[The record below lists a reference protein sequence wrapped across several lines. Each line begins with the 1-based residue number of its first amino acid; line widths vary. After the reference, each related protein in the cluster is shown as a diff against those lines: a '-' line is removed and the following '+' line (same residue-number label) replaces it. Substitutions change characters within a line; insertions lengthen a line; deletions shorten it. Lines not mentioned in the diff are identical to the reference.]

1 MRATSRAVLLSVLF
15 VVFLVAGWSVRGL
28 QARPSAHPPDS
39 KQSVTTEQ
47 ALQAFAA
54 IQPIDVH
61 VHIFKTDPAFQ
72 GMLDRLH
79 LKVMNILVVDDTQPQ
94 RKQLPAQVEVAR
106 ELVKSGQGHVA
117 WCTTFDPYKF
127 DSPTFCADAI
137 RLLNQNFAQGAIA
150 VKIWK
155 NIGMEL
161 KHDGKF
167 VFADDPRFEP
177 IYKDIAQH
185 GKTLMS
191 HQAEPDVAWGPPDPS
206 DPSWSYYQDH
216 PQWFLYKK
224 PDFPS
229 KQQILEARD
238 HVLSMNPKLR
248 MVGVHLGSMEKSLDN
263 ISRHLDRYPN
273 FAIDMAA
280 RMEYLMLTPR
290 EKVRAFLIKYQD
302 RVLYGTDLDLNPD
315 ANVQEDLKDWQSTY
329 ARDWKFL
336 ATGDTLDYEGK
347 KIRGLDLPPAVLR
360 KIFRTNAQHWIPG
373 L

>member
-1 MRATSRAVLLSVLF
+1 MKATNRAVLLSVLLA
-15 VVFLVAGWSVRGL
+15 VFLVAGWSVRRL
-28 QARPSAHPPDS
+28 HALPAAQPQS
-39 KQSVTTEQ
+39 KQTVTTEQ
-47 ALQAFAA
+47 ALSAFVA

-72 GMLDRLH
+72 AMLDRLH

-94 RKQLPAQVEVAR
+94 RKQLSAQVDVAR
-106 ELVKSGQGHVA
+106 ELVQSGQGHVA

-127 DSPTFCADAI
+127 DSPTFAADAI

-161 KHDGKF
+161 KHDGQF
-167 VFADDPRFEP
+167 VFADNPRFQP

-206 DPSWSYYQDH
+206 DPSWSYYQEN

-224 PDFPS
+224 QGFPS

-238 HVLSMNPKLR
+238 HVLAMNPKLR

-263 ISRHLDRYPN
+263 ISRHLDCYPN
-273 FAIDMAA
+273 FAIDTAA

-290 EKVRAFLIKYQD
+290 ERVRAFLIKYQD

-315 ANVQEDLKDWQSTY
+315 ANVQEDIKDWQSTY

-336 ATGDTLDYEGK
+336 ATSDTLDYEGK

>member
-1 MRATSRAVLLSVLF
+1 MRITKRASLLSIVILCC
-15 VVFLVAGWSVRGL
+15 VIVAWS
-28 QARPSAHPPDS
+28 ARRSS
-39 KQSVTTEQ
+39 SQSSEKEMTTDQ

-61 VHIFKTDPAFQ
+61 VHVFKTDSAFQ
-72 GMLDRLH
+72 SMLDRLH
-79 LKVMNILVVDDTQPQ
+79 LKVMNILVMDDTLPY
-94 RKQLPAQVEVAR
+94 RKQLSAQVDVAR
-106 ELVKSGQGHVA
+106 ELVRAGQGHIA

-127 DSPTFCADAI
+127 GSPTFTGDAI
-137 RLLNQNFAQGAIA
+137 RQLDKNFAQSAIA

-161 KHDGKF
+161 KHNGKF
-167 VFADDPRFEP
+167 VFADDPQFEP
-177 IYKDIAQH
+177 IYKDITRH

-206 DPSWSYYQDH
+206 DPSWSYYQEN
-216 PQWFLYKK
+216 PQWFLYNK
-224 PDFPS
+224 PGFPS
-229 KQQILEARD
+229 KQEILRARD
-238 HVLSMNPKLR
+238 HVLEMNPHLR
-248 MVGVHLGSMEKSLDN
+248 MVGVHLGSMEKDLDN
-263 ISRHLDRYPN
+263 IAGHFDRYPN

-290 EKVRAFLIKYQD
+290 DKVRAFLIKYQD
-302 RVLYGTDLDLNPD
+302 RVLYGTDLDLLPD
-315 ANVQEDLKDWQSTY
+315 ANVANDLKDWESTY

-336 ATGDTLDYEGK
+336 ATDQTLDYNGK
-347 KIRGLDLPPAVLR
+347 KIRGLSLPEPALR